1 MESDNDGKY
10 VVYIVDPK
18 YGKSSTYE
26 FNADLELL
34 LKKLFLHLGLAN
46 GVTSNPAK
54 LCSWSIQLIQAM
66 KLLNQNNKSN
76 LLYKFAHTSLLI
88 DTYFSR
94 HFTCKYWCIGDIR
107 MLQRILSI
115 YFIYCNFE

>member
-1 MESDNDGKY
+1 MESDNDGN

-34 LKKLFLHLGLAN
+34 LNKLFLHLALAN
-46 GVTSNPAK
+46 GIT
-54 LCSWSIQLIQAM
+54 
-66 KLLNQNNKSN
+66 
-76 LLYKFAHTSLLI
+76 
-88 DTYFSR
+88 
-94 HFTCKYWCIGDIR
+94 YWCIGDMK